1 VLPLAGITTTSDF
14 LPGFALSVGAF
25 LTDSHTSAI
34 EGSFF
39 TIGPGSTTFDS
50 VARGMLVV
58 FPGGFS
64 SSSPVVTLLPPPLN
78 KSVTSVFP
86 STLSTWFANADV
98 NYRHTLYCAP
108 DVRLDALAGYRF
120 AYLQDE
126 LYLGNVPDPGSD
138 DYKLNRLAVT
148 NAFHGGQIGLAG
160 EYRQEKWFVSG
171 TAKMAFGAVI
181 SDISTTGFF
190 TGTQG
195 KNQSGGYSRLLAL
208 TDPHETRFGVMP
220 TANLTVGRQV
230 RDHLR
235 IFAGYS
241 FQYLNNVTRLGDVL
255 DATAT
260 TAKATDFWVQTI
272 NLGLE
277 LRY

>member
-1 VLPLAGITTTSDF
+1 
-14 LPGFALSVGAF
+14 VGAF

-50 VARGMLVV
+50 FARGMLVV
-58 FPGGFS
+58 FPGGTS
-64 SSSPVVTLLPPPLN
+64 SSSPVITVLPPPLN
-78 KSVTSVFP
+78 KSITSVFP
-86 STLSTWFANADV
+86 STFSTWFASADV
-98 NYRHTLYCAP
+98 NYRHTLYCAA
-108 DVRLDALAGYRF
+108 DMRLDALAGYRF

-126 LYLGNVPDPGSD
+126 LFLGDVPDPGSD
-138 DYKLNRLAVT
+138 DFKQNRLAVS

-160 EYRQEKWFVSG
+160 EYRLEKWFVSG

-190 TGTQG
+190 TSAQG
-195 KNQSGGYSRLLAL
+195 KNPSGGYSRLLAL
-208 TDPHETRFGVMP
+208 TDPHQSRFAVLP
-220 TANLTVGRQV
+220 TVNLMVGRQV

-235 IFAGYS
+235 LYAGYS
-241 FQYLNNVTRLGDVL
+241 FQYLNSVTRLGDVL

-260 TAKATDFWVQTI
+260 NAKATDFWVQTI